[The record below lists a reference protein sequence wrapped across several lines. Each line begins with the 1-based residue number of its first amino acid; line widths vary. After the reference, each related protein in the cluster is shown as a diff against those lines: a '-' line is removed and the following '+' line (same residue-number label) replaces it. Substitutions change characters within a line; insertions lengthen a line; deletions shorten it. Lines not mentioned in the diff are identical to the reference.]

1 LFEVVLLGRG
11 GRVAGEWDL
20 FWVGDGYAGTSTDQ
34 SGLGGWADLDD
45 RERRLGFQERQPILV
60 SPDLRVDPRLSEF
73 FRRSRFS
80 VRATGT
86 QESYVRDYRLLFTY
100 LWRQGRNWD
109 QATAED
115 LADFEHWRRRDRNN
129 PRRVGGAKWQ
139 RELAAFRSLYEW
151 AAACGYIP
159 ASPVL
164 LRTIRLPDGSGVQT
178 PELAAGEVR
187 ASNVKWL
194 TPRAFALWTRVG
206 LLGYGA
212 DDVPDAGWRGR
223 NDGRDV
229 AFAEVLFSSGLRRR
243 EAGTLL
249 TAELPDTSV
258 PRSYYPGRV
267 AAAVAKHAN
276 RYFYVGAAALR
287 AVEVYV
293 ATTRARAVAR
303 ARAEGRYENV
313 RHRWLVR
320 DINRAGLVRWDDGGG
335 VVSQAPLN
343 ALTDT
348 DRQRLYVEADG
359 GVEPLALW
367 LTEAGLPMGY
377 RSWSRVFDRANTRCA
392 ALGAPVFCTPHMCRH
407 SFALRM
413 LVSLHHAL
421 DRRLG
426 LDPAERRHYQQ
437 VYGSVWDLVKD
448 LLGHRSVETTRDIYL
463 EPVRGLQLDS
473 LLDGEDHAPS
483 DEVLARLAVTTGLV
497 LDVPAAAVAG

>member
-1 LFEVVLLGRG
+1 
-11 GRVAGEWDL
+11 VAGEWDL

-100 LWRQGRNWD
+100 LWRQGRDWD

-151 AAACGYIP
+151 AAARGYIP

-164 LRTIRLPDGSGVQT
+164 LRTVRLPDGSGVQT

-206 LLGYGA
+206 LLGYSA

-249 TAELPDTSV
+249 MVELPDTSV

-313 RHRWLVR
+313 RRRWLVR

>member
-1 LFEVVLLGRG
+1 M
-11 GRVAGEWDL
+11 AGEWDL
-20 FWVGDGYAGTSTDQ
+20 FWVGDSDAGASTDQ
-34 SGLGGWADLDD
+34 GGLGGWAGLEE
-45 RERRLGFQERQPILV
+45 RERRLGFAERQPILV

-80 VRATGT
+80 VRAAGT

-115 LADFEHWRRRDRNN
+115 LADFEHWRRRDGGN
-129 PRRVGGAKWQ
+129 PRRIGGAKWQ
-139 RELAAFRSLYEW
+139 RELAAFRLLYEW
-151 AAACGYIP
+151 ATARGYVA

-164 LRTIRLPDGSGVQT
+164 LRTVRLPDGSSVQA
-178 PELAAGEVR
+178 PELASGEVR
-187 ASNVKWL
+187 SSNVKWL
-194 TPRAFALWTRVG
+194 TPRAFRRWMRVG

-212 DDVPDAGWRGR
+212 DDLPDPRWRGR
-223 NDGRDV
+223 NDGRDG

-249 TAELPDTSV
+249 TVELPDTST

-276 RYFYVGAAALR
+276 RYFYVGAGALK
-287 AVEVYV
+287 AVETYV
-293 ATTRARAVAR
+293 ATTRAQAVAR
-303 ARAEGRYENV
+303 AQAEGRYENV
-313 RHRWLVR
+313 RRRWMVR
-320 DINRAGLVRWDDGGG
+320 EVSRAGLVQWDDGAG

-343 ALTDT
+343 ALTDL
-348 DRQRLYVEADG
+348 DRQRLYVETDG

-377 RSWSRVFDRANTRCA
+377 RSWSRVFDRANARCA
-392 ALGAPVFCTPHMCRH
+392 ALGVAVFCTPHMCRH

-421 DRRLG
+421 DARLG
-426 LDPAERRHYQQ
+426 LDPAQRRHYQQ

-448 LLGHRSVETTRDIYL
+448 LLGHRSVETTREIYL

-473 LLDGEDHAPS
+473 LLDGADHAPS
-483 DEVLARLAVTTGLV
+483 EEVLARLAATTGLV
-497 LDVPAAAVAG
+497 LDVSAPAVAR